1 MGNLVENTDSA
12 LLSDE
17 EVYKL
22 KGGDTNFLV
31 KSTLGVGAVVLFLL
45 GTKRINELRRFEVR
59 GKHKM
64 FKIKA
69 STFLLSNLVFL
80 STATL
85 YQKLYNEF
93 FGVSRRLNL
102 HKSALIHR
110 FISNYSYMSTNRKKP
125 IIH

>member
-1 MGNLVENTDSA
+1 LGNLVENTDSA

-59 GKHKM
+59 GKHTM

-85 YQKLYNEF
+85 YQKLCQED
-93 FGVSRRLNL
+93 
-102 HKSALIHR
+102 
-110 FISNYSYMSTNRKKP
+110 
-125 IIH
+125 